1 MIEVKRISERIMVLR
16 VTKISTEG
24 KSVLNIVS
32 VYAPQVGRSTE
43 EKGECY
49 GVLGKVLSEISTN
62 ESLFVCGD
70 MNGHVGKEADGYHG
84 VHGGNGLTVVTWK
97 VSCFWNLLVPWIW

>member
-1 MIEVKRISERIMVLR
+1 MAGVGILVAEKWIEKVIEVKRISERIMMLR
-16 VTKISTEG
+16 VTVG
-24 KSVLNIVS
+24 KNVLNIVS

-43 EKGECY
+43 EKEEFY

-70 MNGHVGKEADGYHG
+70 MNGQVSKEADGDHG
-84 VHGGNGLTVVTWK
+84 VHGGNGFG
-97 VSCFWNLLVPWIW
+97 SCITLR